1 MKDNL
6 FDDEIDAE
14 DKTESVQ
21 SNKKS
26 DNVKVKQRDTEKKS
40 AIEKASG
47 YRLIKRRR
55 KTIIMP
61 EAKYD
66 GAFDKENPY
75 YIKIANKYRIM
86 KYVTIL
92 ITVIFALVMLTTYS
106 TDITAENF
114 QYLIKDLDITGLT
127 GDRMFGDIIYN
138 GDASSLFGIYRG
150 ELIVVNSGSTMLYK
164 PSGAQSF
171 EESNDFYNPR
181 LIVSDKYYMVYDRGD
196 TSCSY
201 SVYNSFAE
209 LKNESFE
216 YPITLAMMSDEG
228 SYAVVTRDDSYR
240 SIVYYYDSNFKPINV
255 IKKDKYV
262 TALAFSSDGG
272 KLAIASVYDNNGDF
286 ECEIQVIKGRS
297 ESAELTLIEE
307 GLLPLNAKWLSNG
320 NLCVLYSE
328 CMIIYSS
335 NGETL
340 SKIDL
345 SALQSLNV
353 SLGSELLVS
362 VYNSTVL
369 GYDKTVDIYDKNA
382 DLKYTFECEG
392 DVISVKAE
400 RGFICILL
408 EDRVMKIDPMKG
420 IMEYAAVEP
429 NAKDMVFHED
439 TVMICYAGGASP
451 ARFLD
456 DHENQ

>member
-14 DKTESVQ
+14 EKTENSHP
-21 SNKKS
+21 
-26 DNVKVKQRDTEKKS
+26 EKKS
-40 AIEKASG
+40 ETQKAKQRAPKNNTAVEKASG

-55 KTIIMP
+55 KTTVMP

-92 ITVIFALVMLTTYS
+92 ITVVFALVMLTSYG

-127 GDRMFGDIIYN
+127 GDRTFGDIIYN
-138 GDASSLFGIYRG
+138 GDSSSLFGIYRG

-164 PSGAQSF
+164 PSGALSF
-171 EESNDFYNPR
+171 EDSNDFYNPR
-181 LIVSDKYYMVYDRGD
+181 LSVSDKYYMVYDRGD

-201 SVYNSFAE
+201 SIYNSFAE

-216 YPITLAMMSDEG
+216 YPITLAIVSEEG

-240 SIVYYYDSNFKPINV
+240 SIVYYYDNNLKPINL

-272 KLAIASVYDNNGDF
+272 KLAIASVYDNGGDF
-286 ECEIQVIKGRS
+286 ECEIQVIKGKS
-297 ESAELTLIEE
+297 ESAEFSLIEE
-307 GLLPLNAKWLSNG
+307 GLLPLNARWLSNG
-320 NLCVLYSE
+320 NLCVLYSD
-328 CMIIYSS
+328 CIIIYAPD
-335 NGETL
+335 GEIL
-340 SKIDL
+340 SKSDL

-353 SLGSELLVS
+353 SLGGELLVS

-382 DLKYTFECEG
+382 NLKYSLDCEG
-392 DVISVKAE
+392 DVISVKAQ
-400 RGFICILL
+400 GSFVCILF
-408 EDRVMKIDPMKG
+408 EDRVMKIDPIRG
-420 IMEYAAVEP
+420 IIEVADVEP
-429 NAKDMVFHED
+429 NAKDIVFHGD

-451 ARFLD
+451 AVFYA
-456 DHENQ
+456 EKNG